1 MLILAIET
9 TCDETSCSVV
19 RDGSL
24 ILSNVVASQVDVHA
38 LFGGVVPELACR
50 QHIDIISS
58 VCSKALKEAGVTLN
72 QIDLIAVAKGP
83 GLVGALL
90 VGINFA
96 KGLAFSARKPLIGI
110 NHIEAHLYAAIM
122 TCKNPSSYFPA
133 LGLVLSGGH
142 TSMIII
148 DAIGSY
154 TLIGQTV
161 DDAIGEAF
169 DKVAKMLELPYP
181 GGPEIEKL
189 AITGNPTIYPFQ
201 KSCVKGRPYDFSFSG
216 IKTKVRYTLFGNDTK
231 NKRDVSLP
239 EKANIAA
246 SFQEAVFSDI
256 VAKANLAIAT
266 YKVKGLFFGGGVT
279 RNRQLRKLIEYSIDL
294 PHFWPEDA
302 LCLDNAAM
310 LAGLA
315 FHKWQATPKN
325 LLHTLEPETRM
336 PF

>member
-19 RDGSL
+19 RDGST
-24 ILSNVVASQVDVHA
+24 ILSNVIASQIDVHS

-50 QHIDIISS
+50 QHIDVISS
-58 VCSKALKEAGVTLN
+58 VCNTALKNAHVSLSE
-72 QIDLIAVAKGP
+72 IDLIAVAKGP
-83 GLVGALL
+83 GLIGALL

-122 TCKNPSSYFPA
+122 NCKNPSSYFPA

-148 DAIGSY
+148 KGIGDY
-154 TLIGQTV
+154 TLIGQTL

-169 DKVAKMLELPYP
+169 DKVAKMLELYP
-181 GGPEIEKL
+181 GGPQIEKL
-189 AITGNPTIYPFQ
+189 AASGNLGKYPFQ
-201 KSCVKGRPYDFSFSG
+201 KSNVKGRPYDFSFSG
-216 IKTKVRYTLFGNDTK
+216 IKTKVRYTLFGNDSK
-231 NKRDVSLP
+231 NKRSVTLQDKADV
-239 EKANIAA
+239 AA
-246 SFQEAVFSDI
+246 SFQEAVFADVVS
-256 VAKANLAIAT
+256 KAHLALKNSEMKA
-266 YKVKGLFFGGGVT
+266 LFLGGGVT
-279 RNRQLRKLIEYSIDL
+279 RNRKLRKKFEDSIQL
-294 PHFWPEDA
+294 PLFWPEDE

-315 FHKWQATPKN
+315 FHKWQASSKD

-336 PF
+336 PFD